1 MQIICYLHV
10 FIDCHKETLTENPSG
25 MTLEKNPAV
34 LITGGSGL
42 VGRYLTSALLSEG
55 YNVSH
60 LSRKADQF
68 GKVRV
73 FRWNPEM
80 KILDPQVF
88 EGIDYIIHLAGENL
102 GAKRWTANRKAAIT
116 DSRVESARL
125 IHQVVTVNSIE
136 LKAFITASG
145 SNYYG
150 PAKDDR
156 IFVEEDLPGH
166 DFLAT
171 ICRKWEEA
179 ADLFSNSGIRT
190 VKIRSGVVLEKHDS
204 ALSKLMEPARY
215 GFLVQTGNGRQY
227 MPWIHIKDLCNVYL
241 KAVKDAEMTG
251 PYNAVSPHQVTHGQ
265 FIETLSIV
273 MKRKVFPVPVPAFLL
288 RMILG
293 EMSDVILKGSRISS
307 VKLCNQNFRFF
318 YGNLR
323 YALEDVLN
331 Y

>member
-1 MQIICYLHV
+1 MQNICYFHV
-10 FIDCHKETLTENPSG
+10 LLIAIRTLTENPSG
-25 MTLEKNPAV
+25 MILEKKQAV

-88 EGIDYIIHLAGENL
+88 EGIDYIIHLAGENI
-102 GAKRWTANRKAAIT
+102 GAKRWTGNRKAVLL
-116 DSRVESARL
+116 DSRVDSARL
-125 IHQVVTVNSIE
+125 IHQVITAHGIK

-150 PAKDDR
+150 PATTDR
-156 IFVEEDLPGH
+156 IFTEDDLPGH

-171 ICRKWEEA
+171 ICKKWEEA
-179 ADLFSNSGIRT
+179 ADLFSSSGIRT
-190 VKIRSGVVLEKHDS
+190 VKIRSGVVLEKTDS
-204 ALSKLMEPARY
+204 ALSKMMEPARY
-215 GFLVQTGNGRQY
+215 GFLVQTGNGKQY

-251 PYNAVSPHQVTHGQ
+251 PYNAVSTHQVTHRQ
-265 FIETLSIV
+265 FMETLSIV
-273 MKRKVFPVPVPAFLL
+273 MKRRIFPIPVPAFLL
-288 RMILG
+288 RIILG
-293 EMSDVILKGSRISS
+293 EMADVILEGSRISS
-307 VKLCNQNFRFF
+307 SKLCNQDFRFF